1 MNDRFLSFL
10 VLSRWVSAIVALMY
24 HLRFLLFVDYSA
36 VSAKTNAS
44 KAFYFLTGLGH
55 ESFAVFVVLDGV
67 VTGMIMRRHRPAAPF
82 DRTVVVPYFG
92 ALYRIVLP
100 CLILGA
106 AFDFAGAR
114 YFNQHGVYTDFPQLS
129 TLTISLSSLLGNF
142 LMMQPFIVPN
152 FGSNSMLYLLSYLF
166 WFLILLLL
174 FTQTGTLSRTRRVY
188 AQLALLLIVVL
199 VMPYKFL
206 IWGAIWFSGVL
217 VAVFGEVRVLKPG
230 PVFSSIIFACTL
242 VLSRLLTSNTV
253 MFSEQLSDWII
264 EAKFLVVG
272 ISFAFL
278 ARALYPESQQ
288 GPHERLVGSVI
299 KLRTGQAGLA
309 ASFTFYF
316 HFPVI
321 MLLVAMS
328 TSVLELP
335 LMQQPTWTRY
345 VEFGCIVGIS
355 LCSAAVIARAMAVEK
370 TRKAVDR

>member
-1 MNDRFLSFL
+1 MNNRFYSFL
-10 VLSRWVSAIVALMY
+10 VLSRWASAIVALMY

-36 VSAKTNAS
+36 VCAKTNAS

-55 ESFAVFVVLDGV
+55 ESFAVFIVLDGV
-67 VTGMIMRRHRPAAPF
+67 VTGMIMRRNRPAALF
-82 DRTVVVPYFG
+82 NRTAVVPYLG

-106 AFDFAGAR
+106 IFDFAGVR
-114 YFNQHGVYTDFPQLS
+114 YFNEHGVYTDFPQLS
-129 TLTISLSSLLGNF
+129 TLTMSISSLLGNF

-174 FTQTGTLSRTRRVY
+174 FAWAGTLSRTRRVY
-188 AQLALLLIVVL
+188 AQLALLLLVVL

-206 IWGAIWFSGVL
+206 IWGAIWVSGVL

-230 PVFSSIIFACTL
+230 AVFSSIIFACTL
-242 VLSRLLTSNTV
+242 VLSRLVTSHTV
-253 MFSEQLSDWII
+253 VLPEQFSDWII

-278 ARALYPESQQ
+278 TRALYPGLQHGS
-288 GPHERLVGSVI
+288 HDNLVRSVI
-299 KLRTGQAGLA
+299 KLRTDQAGLA

-321 MLLVAMS
+321 MFLVALS

-345 VEFGCIVGIS
+345 VEFGCIIGIS

-370 TRKAVDR
+370 TRKAVDC